1 VSAQPIVQLGR
12 GTTRFVLSLGE
23 VTGFAGQVA
32 ASLFRLPLRLR
43 RILDEMYGIGVLSLS
58 VILLSGL
65 VVGLVLGLQGY
76 TTLVRFGA
84 EQNLGAVVGLVLIR
98 ELGPTLTA
106 LLITGRAGS
115 AVAAEIGS
123 MVVTEQL
130 DGLRMMSID
139 PVEYVVKPKV
149 VAMVLSM
156 PLLSAL
162 FTVMGIAGGWIVG
175 VIFVGGDSGVYL
187 SSLESSVVFRE
198 DVLGSLIKS
207 LVFGLLIALIAT
219 WRGFTA
225 RPSAAGVSSATT
237 STVVSASVF
246 VLIFNYFITAL
257 WRF

>member
-1 VSAQPIVQLGR
+1 MSAQPIIQLGR

-23 VTGFAGQVA
+23 VAAFTGQIL
-32 ASLFRLPLRLR
+32 ASLPRTPVRVR
-43 RILDEMYGIGVLSLS
+43 RILDEIYGIGVLSLS
-58 VILLSGL
+58 IILLSGL
-65 VVGLVLGLQGY
+65 VVGLVLGLQGH

-84 EQNLGAVVGLVLIR
+84 EQNLGAMVGLVLIR

-139 PVEYVVKPKV
+139 PVDYVVKPKV

-162 FTVMGIAGGWIVG
+162 FTVMGILGGWVVG

-198 DVLGSLIKS
+198 DVLGSLIKA
-207 LVFGLLIALIAT
+207 LVFGILVGLIAT

-225 RPSAAGVSSATT
+225 SPSAAGVSAATT

-246 VLIFNYFITAL
+246 VLVFNYFITAL

>member
-1 VSAQPIVQLGR
+1 MSAQPIIELGR

-23 VTGFAGQVA
+23 VAGFTSQIL
-32 ASLFRLPLRLR
+32 ASLFRTPLRVR
-43 RILDEMYGIGVLSLS
+43 RILDEIYGIGVLSLS
-58 VILLSGL
+58 IILLSGL

-84 EQNLGAVVGLVLIR
+84 EQNLGAMVGLVLIR

-106 LLITGRAGS
+106 LLITGRAGRAGS
-115 AVAAEIGS
+115 AVAAELGS

-139 PVEYVVKPKV
+139 PVDYVVKPKV

-156 PLLSAL
+156 PLLAAL
-162 FTVMGIAGGWIVG
+162 FTVTGILGGWIVG

-198 DVLGSLIKS
+198 DLGL
-207 LVFGLLIALIAT
+207 
-219 WRGFTA
+219 
-225 RPSAAGVSSATT
+225 TT
-237 STVVSASVF
+237 
-246 VLIFNYFITAL
+246 
-257 WRF
+257 

>member
-1 VSAQPIVQLGR
+1 MSAQPIIELGR

-23 VTGFAGQVA
+23 AAGFTSQIV
-32 ASLFRLPLRLR
+32 ASLFRTPLRVR
-43 RILDEMYGIGVLSLS
+43 RILDEIYGIGVLSLS
-58 VILLSGL
+58 IILLSGL

-84 EQNLGAVVGLVLIR
+84 EQNLGAMVGLVLIR

-139 PVEYVVKPKV
+139 PVDYVVKPKV

-156 PLLSAL
+156 PLLAAL
-162 FTVMGIAGGWIVG
+162 FTVMGILGGWIVG

-198 DVLGSLIKS
+198 DVLGSLIKA
-207 LVFGLLIALIAT
+207 LVFGILVALIAT

-225 RPSAAGVSSATT
+225 RPSAAGVSAATT

>member
-1 VSAQPIVQLGR
+1 MSAQPIIQLGR

-23 VTGFAGQVA
+23 VAGFGGQIL

-84 EQNLGAVVGLVLIR
+84 EQNLGAMVGLVLIK
-98 ELGPTLTA
+98 EMGPVLTA

-115 AVAAEIGS
+115 AIAAEIGS

-130 DGLRMMSID
+130 DGLRMMSFE
-139 PVEYVVKPKV
+139 PVDYVVKPKV
-149 VAMVLSM
+149 VAMVLCM

-162 FTVMGIAGGWIVG
+162 FTVTGIAGGWVVG

-187 SSLESSVVFRE
+187 SSLESSVVFRD
-198 DVLGSLIKS
+198 DVLGSLIKT
-207 LVFGLLIALIAT
+207 LVFGILVGLIAT

>member
-1 VSAQPIVQLGR
+1 MSAQPIIQLGH
-12 GTTRFVLSLGE
+12 GTTRFVLGLGE
-23 VTGFAGQVA
+23 AAGFAGQIL
-32 ASLFRLPLRLR
+32 ASLFRRPLRVR
-43 RILDEMYGIGVLSLS
+43 RILDEIYGIGVLSLS
-58 VILLSGL
+58 IILLSGL

-84 EQNLGAVVGLVLIR
+84 EQNLGAMVGLVLIR
-98 ELGPTLTA
+98 EMGPVLTA

-130 DGLRMMSID
+130 DGLRMMSIE
-139 PVEYVVKPKV
+139 PVDYVVKPKV

-156 PLLSAL
+156 PLLAAL
-162 FTVMGIAGGWIVG
+162 FTVMGILGGWIVG

-198 DVLGSLIKS
+198 DVLGSLIKT
-207 LVFGLLIALIAT
+207 LVFGILVALIAT

-225 RPSAAGVSSATT
+225 RPSAAGVSAATT

>member
-1 VSAQPIVQLGR
+1 MSAQPIIQLGH
-12 GTTRFVLSLGE
+12 GTTRFVLGLGE
-23 VTGFAGQVA
+23 AAGFAGQIL
-32 ASLFRLPLRLR
+32 ASLFRRPLRVR
-43 RILDEMYGIGVLSLS
+43 RILDEIYGIGVLSLS
-58 VILLSGL
+58 IILLSGL

-84 EQNLGAVVGLVLIR
+84 EQNLGAMVGLVLIR
-98 ELGPTLTA
+98 EMGPVLTA

-130 DGLRMMSID
+130 DGLRMMSIE
-139 PVEYVVKPKV
+139 PVDYVVKPKV

-156 PLLSAL
+156 PLLAAL
-162 FTVMGIAGGWIVG
+162 FTVMGILGGWVVG

-198 DVLGSLIKS
+198 DVLGSLIKT
-207 LVFGLLIALIAT
+207 LVFGILVALIAT

-225 RPSAAGVSSATT
+225 RPSAAGVSAATT